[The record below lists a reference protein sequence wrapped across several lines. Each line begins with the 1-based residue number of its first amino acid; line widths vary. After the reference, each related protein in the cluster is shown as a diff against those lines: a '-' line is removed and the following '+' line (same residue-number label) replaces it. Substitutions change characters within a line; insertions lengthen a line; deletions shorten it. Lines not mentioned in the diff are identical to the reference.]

1 MAEELENAGGMPKV
15 PGEPKVP
22 GVPKVPGGDIK
33 PEVPGIVLPKS
44 PTQINFRVQVDQKAD
59 NAFTISDKE
68 DKISYNLFNHL
79 EDLGFAEHQRG
90 KEFESDWKTYL
101 GEIDKAESEGVRL
114 TNENVSLNTKLDE
127 NKAEVATNEK
137 LIAGLIEQS
146 GDKSYQRSIVYTN
159 LTFAQLEIPNL
170 ESNVVIAQADYDTKS
185 AEGSG
190 FSEDEV
196 AAALQVLT
204 DAQSALATGQSNVTT
219 LQGQAESLNSEIE
232 VINNQISD
240 ANLRITNLLN
250 VQRDLVSNIESN
262 NSDIEYFST
271 FIKNVAPAT
280 FGNYVT
286 WNVLNDEKSLQKLDD
301 KVSGEFKALYDT
313 AGYKNKGKAA
323 QSDWEFYVKSTD
335 KKIASNIEIELVK
348 EKDSV
353 NATISSLESKIKT
366 ETDPLKLK
374 DLNIELLKYTNK
386 LSSIKLTLEFIKDIL
401 NGAFGDINHENQK
414 AFAKAYAKLE
424 QDIKVSDLQTAD
436 SIERE
441 ISAYEFKYLISNE
454 VAGAVDSVGEVIIEA
469 NRVNAANQFIYPKLI
484 STSID
489 TVTGV
494 ITLSNAAYDGSV
506 MVVVNGLTYS
516 QDMFTPSKKSQKG
529 LPTVVNSLTATGSI
543 LNAIQAGAGVFV
555 MGVTGDFNELTF
567 KSEVGIP
574 AGDAPVGPNKVV

>member
-1 MAEELENAGGMPKV
+1 MAEELENVGGMPKD
-15 PGEPKVP
+15 
-22 GVPKVPGGDIK
+22 PGGDIK

-68 DKISYNLFNHL
+68 GKISYNLFNHL

-90 KEFESDWKTYL
+90 EEFKGDWNTYL

-127 NKAEVATNEK
+127 NKAEVATNK
-137 LIAGLIEQS
+137 TLITDLIKKS
-146 GDKSYQRSIVYTN
+146 GDKSYQLSIAYTN
-159 LTFAQLEIPNL
+159 LTAAQLEIPNL

-190 FSEDEV
+190 FSEEEV

-219 LQGQAESLNSEIE
+219 FQGQVDSLNSEIE
-232 VINNQISD
+232 TIDNQISE
-240 ANLRITNLLN
+240 ANSKITDLLR
-250 VQRDLVSNIESN
+250 VQEDLVSNIESN
-262 NSDIEYFST
+262 NSDIEYYST

-286 WNVLNDEKSLQKLDD
+286 WNVLNGEKSLQKLND
-301 KVSGEFKALYDT
+301 KVGASFKVLYNT
-313 AGYKNKGKAA
+313 AGYNNKGQAA
-323 QSDWEFYVKSTD
+323 QSDWDFYVKSTD
-335 KKIASNIEIELVK
+335 KKNASNSKTELVK
-348 EKDSV
+348 KIDSV
-353 NATISSLESKIKT
+353 NATISSLESKIET
-366 ETDPLKLK
+366 ETDPLTLK
-374 DLNIELLKYTNK
+374 DLKVELAKYNNTLFGLEETLK
-386 LSSIKLTLEFIKDIL
+386 FVDRIL
-401 NGAFGDINHENQK
+401 NGAFGEINHENQK

-424 QDIKVSDLQTAD
+424 QDIKDGDLQTAD

-454 VAGAVDSVGEVIIEA
+454 VAGAVDSVGEVLIEA
-469 NRVNAANQFIYPKLI
+469 NRVNAANQFIYSKLI

-506 MVVVNGLTYS
+506 IVVVNGLTYS
-516 QDMFTPSKKSQKG
+516 QDMFTPSKTIQKG
-529 LPTVVNSLTATGSI
+529 LPIVVNSLTATGSI
-543 LNAIQAGAGVFV
+543 LQAIQAGAGVFV
-555 MGVTGDFNELTF
+555 MGVTGKFNELMF
-567 KSEVGIP
+567 ESGVVVKDP
-574 AGDAPVGPNKVV
+574 AAKI